1 MERTKIIYKVSLVTI
16 FINSFLSL
24 LKLVCGIFGRSKAMI
39 SDAIH
44 SMSDV
49 FTTLIVIISARIAK
63 EESDK
68 HHPYGHER
76 IECVFSVVLAIILAL
91 TGLFIG
97 YKGLNSVINKNYN
110 HLPIPNIIALIA
122 AIISVITKEF
132 MYWYTIKYAKL
143 INSTALKADAHH
155 HRSDSLSSI
164 GSLMGILFSRLG
176 LPIMDSIASLVI
188 CLFIIKTAI
197 DIFLNSM
204 NQMIDIS
211 ADDKTISNIK
221 RTIKSV
227 SGVIQIDLLKTRL
240 FASKIYVDIEI
251 SVDKDLTLIEAHNIA
266 EEVHDTLEKTYPNVK
281 HCMVHVNPY
290 MKK

>member
-1 MERTKIIYKVSLVTI
+1 MKKIIYQVSLITI
-16 FINSFLSL
+16 ITNICLSI
-24 LKLVCGIFGRSKAMI
+24 LKLVCGVVGKSKAII

-49 FTTLIVIISARIAK
+49 FTTFIVIVSAKIAK
-63 EESDK
+63 EESDD

-76 IECVFSVVLAIILAL
+76 IECVFSVILAIILAL
-91 TGLFIG
+91 IG
-97 YKGLNSVINKNYN
+97 FFVGSKAIFCIINNNYN
-110 HLPIPNIIALIA
+110 HISIPNSIALIA
-122 AIISVITKEF
+122 AIISIITKEL

-143 INSTALKADAHH
+143 TNSISLKADAYH

-164 GSLMGILFSRLG
+164 GSLIGILAAMLG
-176 LPIMDSIASLVI
+176 FPIMDNIASIII
-188 CLFIIKTAI
+188 CIFIIKTAI

-204 NQMIDIS
+204 NQMIDTS
-211 ADDKTISNIK
+211 VDDKTINDIK
-221 RTIKSV
+221 KTIKSV
-227 SGVIQIDLLKTRL
+227 DGLIQIDLLKTRM

-251 SVDKDLTLIEAHNIA
+251 SVNKNLTLIDAHNIA
-266 EEVHDTLEKTYPNVK
+266 EDVHYTLEKTYPNIK